1 MGKRWKGFEVK
12 ALKESIVER
21 TDMLT
26 VRRGGVRK
34 VVPLHVWAQ
43 IARDVTEK
51 SGTVRTA
58 NACSKK
64 WYSEMKNGGWL
75 QTMSEMDEVKVFPL
89 PEDAYDFLKDP
100 EWIKENVPHMDTPK
114 VEKMEATQ
122 WGAMQYLD
130 ELTLSEGEHKIK
142 VEGEIGG
149 RTIVRMA
156 RKQTDL
162 FRGYWNK
169 DGSVNRGKTSRGP
182 VG

>member
-64 WYSEMKNGGWL
+64 WYSEMKDGGLL
-75 QTMSEMDEVKVFPL
+75 QMMGGLDDVAVIQRKPPPPADNVHKSEK
-89 PEDAYDFLKDP
+89 K
-100 EWIKENVPHMDTPK
+100 KEN
-114 VEKMEATQ
+114 Q
-122 WGAMQYLD
+122 WGTLQYLD
-130 ELTLSEGEHKIK
+130 ELKLSEGEYKIK

-149 RTIVRMA
+149 RTIVRVA
-156 RKQTDL
+156 RKQADL
-162 FRGYWNK
+162 FSVYWNK
-169 DGSVNRGKTSRGP
+169 DGSANKSKTTRGP